1 VQTGI
6 VPTALDPQSV
16 LGRAP
21 ESLEIGELRA
31 LHGQWVAVELYSP
44 ATTPLRRI
52 KAIAAT
58 PAACLDQLAALG
70 LDPRQ
75 HEVLMLRKPY

>member
-1 VQTGI
+1 M
-6 VPTALDPQSV
+6 PTAAGLDSF

-21 ESLEIGELRA
+21 ESLNIAELNS
-31 LHGQWVAVELYSP
+31 LHGAWAAVELYSP

-52 KAIAAT
+52 QALA
-58 PAACLDQLAALG
+58 PHQAACLEQLAARG

-75 HEVLMLRKPY
+75 YEVLMLRRPC

>member
-1 VQTGI
+1 M
-6 VPTALDPQSV
+6 PTAAGLDSF

-21 ESLEIGELRA
+21 ESLNAAEFNA
-31 LHGQWVAVELYSP
+31 LHGVWVAVELYSP

-52 KAIAAT
+52 QALASN
-58 PAACLDQLAALG
+58 PGACLEQLAARG

-75 HEVLMLRKPY
+75 YEVLMLRRPY

>member
-1 VQTGI
+1 M
-6 VPTALDPQSV
+6 PTAAGLDSF

-21 ESLEIGELRA
+21 ESLNIAELNS
-31 LHGQWVAVELYSP
+31 LHGAWVAVELYSP

-52 KAIAAT
+52 QALGSD
-58 PAACLDQLAALG
+58 PGACLDQLAARG

-75 HEVLMLRKPY
+75 YEVLILRRPC